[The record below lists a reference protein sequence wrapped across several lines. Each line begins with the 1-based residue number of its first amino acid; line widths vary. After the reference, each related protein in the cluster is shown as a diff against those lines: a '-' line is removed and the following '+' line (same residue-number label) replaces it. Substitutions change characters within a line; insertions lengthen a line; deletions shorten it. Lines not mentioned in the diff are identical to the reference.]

1 MIKVNKDQLGGKLVV
16 SEKEGVKIGII
27 GAGFVGSTTAFTVM
41 MNGLASEIVLVDI
54 DQDKAEGE
62 AMDLRHGASFV
73 SPVNIETG
81 GYQECQDADIVI
93 ITAGA
98 SQEPGETRLDLTK
111 RNVEIF
117 KDMIPKLTAEINSDT
132 LLLVVTNPVD
142 ILSYVTWK
150 LSDLPARQVI
160 GSGTVLDS
168 SRFRYILSQ
177 RCDIDARNIHGYI
190 IGEHGD
196 SEVPVWSATN
206 IVGVPFEEFDE
217 VCNQKKNNDDKSE
230 LISKIKNVAY
240 EIIDRKGATYYAIAL
255 AINRI
260 VKGIIRDE
268 NSILTLSTLLQGEY
282 GFSDVYLSLPCI
294 INRNG
299 IREILELELSPAEQ
313 EALNTSAEVL
323 QDLIGGKLNI

>member
-1 MIKVNKDQLGGKLVV
+1 MV
-16 SEKEGVKIGII
+16 SEIEGVKIGII
-27 GAGFVGSTTAFTVM
+27 GAGFVGSTTAFTLM
-41 MNGLASEIVLVDI
+41 MTDLASKIVLVDI
-54 DQDKAEGE
+54 DQAKAEGE

-73 SPVNIETG
+73 SPVDIETG
-81 GYQECQDADIVI
+81 TYKDCQNADLVI

-98 SQEPGETRLDLTK
+98 SQKPGETRLDLTK
-111 RNVEIF
+111 KNVEIF

-150 LSDLPARQVI
+150 LSGLPPHQVI

-177 RCDIDARNIHGYI
+177 RCNIDARNIHGYI

-206 IVGVPFEEFDE
+206 IVGLPFEEFDE
-217 VCNQKKNNDDKSE
+217 ICNQKKNDDKSE
-230 LISKIKNVAY
+230 LISEIKNAAY

-255 AINRI
+255 AVNRI
-260 VKGIIRDE
+260 VKGIIRNE

-282 GFSDVYLSLPCI
+282 GLSDVYLSLPCI

-299 IREILELELSPAEQ
+299 IRESLELELSPAEK
-313 EALNTSAEVL
+313 EALNNSAEVL
-323 QDLIGGKLNI
+323 QDLIRKLNI

>member
-1 MIKVNKDQLGGKLVV
+1 MV